1 MDVREPIYTFEIAR
15 RSVGR
20 AAFHL
25 GIDTISEGALDV
37 LADILLNY
45 LNRVGRTLSHMV
57 ESSGRTSAHVNILDA
72 LHACELVASPA
83 VERLH
88 LRPVPHDTAED
99 DDNDNDETSNVLF
112 AGTHKART
120 HLSSDWKGLAAFLFG
135 PKWLT
140 SSDTDGESERTSQ
153 GNNNESNG
161 TGGKVGPSTSD
172 PPKKIAIGWNA
183 PCLDEIPPFPVAS
196 EKCANPHPLVPYVG
210 LSLHRA
216 PEETE
221 MNQVEIGDSS
231 HAELDHIPDKV
242 FTGSSWGDIGK
253 RKASSLDETQHT
265 EEKEDV
271 IMMTDADGALPAT
284 APPRKK
290 VKIDDGSA
298 LNVKDDEA
306 DAVNHTKR
314 EEKDHQTQINKI
326 RLHIP
331 SFYPA
336 PPLLKSSTAAQQGRT
351 VIDTSS
357 LPPRVN
363 ESVESSKSVRS
374 SLVQLGSY
382 WGSGWDAPD
391 VDTSRAVPL
400 GRNSSN
406 EGPSSDLVIPLVR
419 ASGSR
424 VSRILEGSM
433 DAAAMQ

>member
-1 MDVREPIYTFEIAR
+1 MDVKESIYTFEIAR

-37 LADILLNY
+37 LADVLLNY

-57 ESSGRTSAHVNILDA
+57 ESSGRTSAHVNILDT

-88 LRPVPHDTAED
+88 LRPVHPDNED
-99 DDNDNDETSNVLF
+99 DNDETQNVLF
-112 AGTHKART
+112 AGTHKTRQ
-120 HLSSDWKGLAAFLFG
+120 HLSSDWKGLASFLFG

-140 SSDTDGESERTSQ
+140 SNDDNGESELTSQ
-153 GNNNESNG
+153 GNNDSNG
-161 TGGKVGPSTSD
+161 TGGKIGPSATD
-172 PPKKIAIGWNA
+172 PPKKSAIGWHA

-196 EKCANPHPLVPYVG
+196 EKCANPHQLLPYVG

-216 PEETE
+216 PEDMEANKE
-221 MNQVEIGDSS
+221 DIDDSS

-242 FTGSSWGDIGK
+242 FTGPAWGDLAK
-253 RKASSLDETQHT
+253 RKASSLNDTQHA
-265 EEKEDV
+265 EEEDV
-271 IMMTDADGALPAT
+271 NMMTDSEGALAAA

-298 LNVKDDEA
+298 LNVKDDENN
-306 DAVNHTKR
+306 AV
-314 EEKDHQTQINKI
+314 EMDHHTQINKI

-336 PPLLKSSTAAQQGRT
+336 PPVLKSSTAELQGRT
-351 VIDTSS
+351 VIDTSP
-357 LPPRVN
+357 LAPRVN
-363 ESVESSKSVRS
+363 QSVESSQSVRS

-391 VDTSRAVPL
+391 VDASRAVPL

-406 EGPSSDLVIPLVR
+406 DGSSSDLVIPLVR